1 MKGETRMGM
10 TLLVLHGPSL
20 SFRKDFE
27 GLDGVL
33 RLRAASHGLTLKIVQ
48 SHHEGVLIDTL
59 QAERRSVDGVV
70 VNPAGLFASYPLRDA
85 LGALS
90 MPIYEVHLDAARAKQ
105 SVLKDVSTEQFTGK
119 GADPYLQA
127 IDEFIQSQRSSGG
140 GKGKAAAPA
149 KMKTLGRKDSRK
161 PKAAAAPAPA
171 GKTLGRGAKAAAA
184 EGVLSRKLVR
194 QKIADRLAGKL
205 TAAELASWAR
215 AQWMEVQRG
224 APAESGYRDMLEDSL
239 QTLTLSAMPATR
251 LTDEQLV
258 DLMAQ
263 LEG

>member
-1 MKGETRMGM
+1 MSM

-20 SFRKDFE
+20 SLRKDFE

-33 RLRAASHGLTLKIVQ
+33 RLRAASHGLALKIIQ
-48 SHHEGVLIDTL
+48 SNHEGGLIDTL
-59 QAERRSVDGVV
+59 VAERRSIDGVV

-85 LGALS
+85 LEALS
-90 MPIYEVHLDAARAKQ
+90 MPVYEVHLEAARAKQ
-105 SVLKDVSTEQFTGK
+105 SVLKDVCTEQFSGK

-127 IDEFIQSQRSSGG
+127 IDGFIQSQRTTGS
-140 GKGKAAAPA
+140 GKGKAPALA
-149 KMKTLGRKDSRK
+149 KMKTLGRKNSRE
-161 PKAAAAPAPA
+161 PKVPPAPG
-171 GKTLGRGAKAAAA
+171 GKTLGRGVKAAPA
-184 EGVLSRKLVR
+184 EGMLSRTLVR
-194 QKIADRLAGKL
+194 QKIAERLAGKL
-205 TAAELASWAR
+205 SAAELAAWAR
-215 AQWMEVQRG
+215 VQWMEVQRG

-239 QTLTLSAMPATR
+239 QTLTLSTMPASR